1 MLLLRQM
8 GPNSRNWLSFGLIF
22 LLATAGCAVDSAF
35 RRFNQAERLFTQGRY
50 AASAVEFGRV
60 LSKDPPAD
68 LAAKARYRLAEVQT
82 LFLGKHAEAVENY
95 KQFIQLAPDSQGAW
109 VAQKEIGEI
118 LFSRLEDFTKS
129 IEHDSVIVNLTKDT
143 KERAEITF
151 RLGRANFLLKRF
163 GNAEKFYREA
173 MQLDPKGEWRPR
185 ALFEVGMSQYT
196 RETKSAAGFERAL
209 STFRHFM
216 AEYPG
221 HEKAIEAE
229 FMVGCCLEE
238 LQQIGPAISIFQKIE
253 DRYPVPGAV
262 KIRRLRLEG
271 RKHSTP
277 KEQ

>member
-1 MLLLRQM
+1 M
-8 GPNSRNWLSFGLIF
+8 SRRGNPSLFGTAVGLPGLIVGLPF
-22 LLATAGCAVDSAF
+22 PEDCLSARVRICKQQLHF
-35 RRFNQAERLFTQGRY
+35 
-50 AASAVEFGRV
+50 RV
-60 LSKDPPAD
+60 LVTRTEDE
-68 LAAKARYRLAEVQT
+68 LHIGGFRYRL
-82 LFLGKHAEAVENY
+82 HA
-95 KQFIQLAPDSQGAW
+95 
-109 VAQKEIGEI
+109 
-118 LFSRLEDFTKS
+118 
-129 IEHDSVIVNLTKDT
+129 
-143 KERAEITF
+143 
-151 RLGRANFLLKRF
+151 
-163 GNAEKFYREA
+163 
-173 MQLDPKGEWRPR
+173 
-185 ALFEVGMSQYT
+185 
-196 RETKSAAGFERAL
+196 AL